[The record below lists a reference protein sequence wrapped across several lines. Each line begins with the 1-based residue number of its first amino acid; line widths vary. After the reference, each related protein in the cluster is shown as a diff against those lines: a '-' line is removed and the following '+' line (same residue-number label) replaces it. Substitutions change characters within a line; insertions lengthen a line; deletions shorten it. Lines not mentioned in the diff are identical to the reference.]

1 MVTPYAGVHTP
12 SSRPYAVATPG
23 PGRYVAQVAEGPLDA
38 LSIARN
44 KVYGTRKASEGT
56 FSVRVAD
63 DRTDVLIVGA
73 GPSGMVAA
81 VLLAQLGVSVRI
93 VERHPSRLRFPKAHV
108 ISPVSLDICARA
120 GFAVPAMIGA
130 AAPPERDHFGR
141 FRVRL
146 LGEEI
151 GAIPFE
157 VQSDAWVPRPRIN
170 LAQPRFESILEW
182 KLQVLPGIDYLT
194 GRWLGMRQDG
204 DSASSVIAHSD
215 GERTYRS
222 RYVIGAD
229 GAASAVRQAAGITIS
244 EFGAGRDRIS
254 VHIAAD
260 LGPWLADSPAGL
272 YWVLDP
278 EVKGTFIAHN
288 IDDEWVYVFDP
299 EGPETRT
306 PEYIHDRVRK
316 AIGADVP
323 FEILGISPWVMSC
336 EVADRFSEGNVF
348 LVGDAAHRL
357 PPTGGLGMNTGIQDV
372 ENLAWKLAA
381 VVRGWAG
388 ESILETY
395 TSERMP
401 VGVTNAQQSRRNAS
415 SMDTLLATIGA
426 AISDDHLDELAPQDI
441 ATMLNDQWDHL
452 NSPSLQFGY
461 TYAADAKGAAE
472 PRHYTPCGAVGHRLP
487 HTRVHEDG
495 RSAAIV
501 DRVGLD
507 SYTLFV
513 NGMSAA
519 YEEYSRLSSVPIR
532 IVDVRGMVADDWLR
546 LVDLEQEGAAIAVRP
561 DSHIIAKCPRPHPKD
576 WDTLA
581 RCLTTYSCG
590 DTPE

>member
-1 MVTPYAGVHTP
+1 
-12 SSRPYAVATPG
+12 
-23 PGRYVAQVAEGPLDA
+23 
-38 LSIARN
+38 
-44 KVYGTRKASEGT
+44 
-56 FSVRVAD
+56 
-63 DRTDVLIVGA
+63 
-73 GPSGMVAA
+73 MVAA

-93 VERHPSRLRFPKAHV
+93 VERYPSRLRFPKAHV
-108 ISPVSLDICARA
+108 INPVSLDICARA

-130 AAPPERDHFGR
+130 AAPPERDHYGR

-146 LGEEI
+146 LGEEV

-157 VQSDAWVPRPRIN
+157 LQSEEWVPRPRIN

-204 DSASSVIAHSD
+204 DSIHSVIADSD

-229 GAASAVRQAAGITIS
+229 GAASAVRQAVGITTS
-244 EFGAGRDRIS
+244 ELGTGRDRIS
-254 VHIAAD
+254 VHIAAN
-260 LGPWLADSPAGL
+260 LGPWLADAPAGI

-306 PEYIHDRVRK
+306 PEYIRERVRK

-323 FEILGISPWVMSC
+323 FEILGISPWVMAC

-381 VVRGWAG
+381 VVQGWAG
-388 ESILETY
+388 DAILETY
-395 TSERMP
+395 TSERLP
-401 VGVTNAQQSRRNAS
+401 VGVTNAQQSRLNAS
-415 SMDTLLATIGA
+415 SMDALYATVGA
-426 AISDDHLDELAPQDI
+426 AISGDYLDELAPQDV
-441 ATMLNDQWDHL
+441 ATILNDQWNHL

-461 TYAADAKGAAE
+461 TYATAEDAAVKPGSFK
-472 PRHYTPCGAVGHRLP
+472 PCGAVGHRLP
-487 HTRVHEDG
+487 HTWIHEGG
-495 RSAAIV
+495 RPAAIV

-513 NGMSAA
+513 NGMSAS
-519 YEEYSRLSSVPIR
+519 YEEYARPSSVPIK
-532 IVDVRGMVADDWLR
+532 IVDVKGAVSDEWLR
-546 LVDLEQEGAAIAVRP
+546 LIGLEEEGAAVVVRP
-561 DSHIIAKCPRPHPKD
+561 DSHIIAKCPRPQPRD
-576 WDTLA
+576 WDA
-581 RCLTTYSCG
+581 VVRCLAAYSRG
-590 DTPE
+590 ETP

>member
-1 MVTPYAGVHTP
+1 M
-12 SSRPYAVATPG
+12 
-23 PGRYVAQVAEGPLDA
+23 
-38 LSIARN
+38 
-44 KVYGTRKASEGT
+44 
-56 FSVRVAD
+56 RVVD
-63 DRTDVLIVGA
+63 DRSDVLIVGA

-81 VLLAQLGVSVRI
+81 VLLAQLGISVRI

-108 ISPVSLDICARA
+108 INPVSLDICARA
-120 GFAVPAMIGA
+120 GFSVPAMIGA

-157 VQSDAWVPRPRIN
+157 AQSEAWVPRPRVN

-182 KLQVLPGIDYLT
+182 KLQVLPGVDYLT

-204 DSASSVIAHSD
+204 DSIHSVISNSD
-215 GERTYRS
+215 GERTYQS

-229 GAASAVRQAAGITIS
+229 GAASAVRQAVGITTS

-254 VHIAAD
+254 VHIAAN
-260 LGPWLADSPAGL
+260 LAPWLADAPAGI

-288 IDDEWVYVFDP
+288 MDDEWVYVFDP
-299 EGPETRT
+299 KGPETRT
-306 PEYIHDRVRK
+306 PDHIDDRVRK

-323 FEILGISPWVMSC
+323 YEILGVSPWVMSC

-381 VVRGWAG
+381 VVHGWAD

-395 TSERMP
+395 TRERRP

-415 SMDTLLATIGA
+415 SMDALYSTVGA
-426 AISDDHLDELAPQDI
+426 AISGGYLDELAPQDV
-441 ATMLNDQWDHL
+441 ANLLNDQWDHL
-452 NSPSLQFGY
+452 NSPHLQFGY
-461 TYAADAKGAAE
+461 TYAADARTVAE
-472 PRHYTPCGAVGHRLP
+472 SGSYKPCGAVGHRLP
-487 HTRVHEDG
+487 HTWIHQDG

-513 NGMSAA
+513 NGTSEF
-519 YEEYSRLSSVPIR
+519 YEECARLSSVPIKV
-532 IVDVRGMVADDWLR
+532 VDVKGAVSDDWLH
-546 LVDLEQEGAAIAVRP
+546 LIGLEEEGSAVVVRP
-561 DSHIIAKCPRPHPKD
+561 DSHIIAKCLRPHPRA
-576 WDTLA
+576 WDAVA
-581 RCLTTYSCG
+581 RCLAAYSAG
-590 DTPE
+590 TASLQPKT